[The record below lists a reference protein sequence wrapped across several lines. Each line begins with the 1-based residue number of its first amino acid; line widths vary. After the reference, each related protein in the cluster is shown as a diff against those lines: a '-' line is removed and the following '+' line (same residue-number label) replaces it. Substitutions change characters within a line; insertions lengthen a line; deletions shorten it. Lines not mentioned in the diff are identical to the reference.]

1 MDWTRMKTGCHYTVD
16 ATNQTPFSRI
26 GETRMGLTREARGPA
41 LATRPRLVKLPLYG
55 ATRISPPGPGPLRAS
70 STRASGPPGRLGP
83 RAERIQDLPR
93 KGKVRSPVRPPDR
106 KER

>member
-26 GETRMGLTREARGPA
+26 GETRIGLTREARGPA

-93 KGKVRSPVRPPDR
+93 K
-106 KER
+106 